1 MSDGPGAWALL
12 FAARALR
19 QRGGHPHA
27 VTTRWI
33 AKVLC
38 RFGLHKWSLAS
49 PRYFV
54 CTRCGKTK
62 GM

>member
-1 MSDGPGAWALL
+1 MSDMPGAWAL
-12 FAARALR
+12 FFVARALR
-19 QRGGHPHA
+19 QPGQHHA
-27 VTTRWI
+27 VTAQWI

-54 CTRCGKTK
+54 CTRCGKTR

>member
-1 MSDGPGAWALL
+1 MGDLPGAWALL
-12 FAARALR
+12 FVARVLR
-19 QRGGHPHA
+19 PSRGNDHTA
-27 VTTRWI
+27 TKRWM
-33 AKVLC
+33 ARLLC
-38 RFGLHKWSLAS
+38 RLGIHRWSLAS